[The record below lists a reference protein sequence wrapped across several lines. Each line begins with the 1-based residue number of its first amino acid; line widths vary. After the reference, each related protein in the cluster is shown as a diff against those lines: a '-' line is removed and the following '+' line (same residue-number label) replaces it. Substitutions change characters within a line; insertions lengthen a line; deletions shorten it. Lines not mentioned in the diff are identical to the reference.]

1 MLNSFRQI
9 AAVMTTSIYTL
20 KRRLG
25 SSLVIVIGVTAV
37 VGMVST
43 VLAMAIA
50 MTSSVGNTGRD
61 DRAIVLRA
69 GSSTETT
76 SMLLRDEVLSILT
89 AQGIAT
95 DAAGKQIYSAE
106 LLSQA
111 GVMRRNI
118 GGAPT
123 AVTAG
128 LRGVS
133 PDVLAV
139 RPEMKL
145 ERGRLFEP
153 GKYELIVGETAARRF
168 EGLEIG
174 KTVKLRN
181 TDWQVV
187 GIFSSGGDTH
197 ESELMADR
205 DTMAGLLRWNHYNSV
220 LVKLQSAEALST
232 FESSL
237 KANPG
242 LNIDMLRESDYFSQQ
257 SKDIGKI
264 VFVAAYLLAG
274 IMAFGAIFAALNTMY
289 ASIVVRAREIAIL
302 RALGFG
308 GELIVLSVVVES
320 LILTLIGSA
329 IGLALAWHFVD
340 GKAFG
345 TGYGGL
351 NTQLMF
357 DLQITPQ
364 VAFVGVAVAIVIGLV
379 GSFFPGMAAARVPV
393 TAALRDI

>member
-1 MLNSFRQI
+1 MLNLFRQI

-25 SSLVIVIGVTAV
+25 TSLVIVIGVTAV
-37 VGMVST
+37 VGMLAT

-50 MTSSVGNTGRD
+50 MTRSVGDTGRD

-69 GSSTETT
+69 GASTETT
-76 SMLLRDEVLSILT
+76 SMLLRDEIQSVLSV
-89 AQGIAT
+89 QGIAT
-95 DAAGKQIYSAE
+95 DATGRQLYSAE

-118 GGAPT
+118 GAAPT
-123 AVTAG
+123 AVTAA

-133 PDVLAV
+133 PDVLLV

-145 ERGRLFEP
+145 VQGRLFEP

-174 KTVKLRN
+174 KMVKLRN

-187 GIFSSGGDTH
+187 GVFSSGGDTH
-197 ESELMADR
+197 ESELIADR
-205 DTMAGLLRWNHYNSV
+205 DTLAGLLRWSHYNSV
-220 LVKLQSAEALST
+220 LVKLQSADALPAFKSA
-232 FESSL
+232 L

-242 LNIDMLRESDYFSQQ
+242 LNIDVMRESDYFRQQ
-257 SKDIGKI
+257 SKDIGKV

-308 GELIVLSVVVES
+308 GELIVFSVVVES

-329 IGLALAWHFVD
+329 IGLALAWYFVD
-340 GKAFG
+340 GRALG

-364 VAFVGVAVAIVIGLV
+364 VAFIGVAVAIVIGLV
-379 GSFFPGMAAARVPV
+379 GSFFPGIAAARVPV

>member
-1 MLNSFRQI
+1 MLNLFRQI

-25 SSLVIVIGVTAV
+25 TSLVIVIGVTAV
-37 VGMVST
+37 VGMLAT

-50 MTSSVGNTGRD
+50 MTRSVGNTGRD
-61 DRAIVLRA
+61 DRAMVLRA

-89 AQGIAT
+89 VQGIAT
-95 DAAGKQIYSAE
+95 DAAGKPLYSAE

-118 GGAPT
+118 GGAST
-123 AVTAG
+123 AVTAA

-145 ERGRLFEP
+145 VQGRLFEP

-174 KTVKLRN
+174 KTLKLRN
-181 TDWQVV
+181 SDWQIV
-187 GIFSSGGDTH
+187 GVFSSGGDTH

-205 DTMAGLLRWNHYNSV
+205 DTLAGLLRWNHYNSV
-220 LVKLQSAEALST
+220 LVKLQSAEALSA
-232 FESSL
+232 FETSL
-237 KANPG
+237 RANPG
-242 LNIDMLRESDYFSQQ
+242 LNVDVLRESDYFRQQ
-257 SKDIGKI
+257 SKDIGKV
-264 VFVAAYLLAG
+264 VFVAAYVLAG

-302 RALGFG
+302 RALGYG
-308 GELIVLSVVVES
+308 GELIVFSVVVES
-320 LILTLIGSA
+320 LILTMLGSA
-329 IGLALAWHFVD
+329 IGLALAWYFVD
-340 GKAFG
+340 GKALG

-364 VAFVGVAVAIVIGLV
+364 VAFVGIAVAVVIGLV
-379 GSFFPGMAAARVPV
+379 GSFFPAMAAARVPV

>member
-1 MLNSFRQI
+1 MLNLFRQI

-25 SSLVIVIGVTAV
+25 TSLVIVIGVTAV
-37 VGMVST
+37 VGMLAT

-50 MTSSVGNTGRD
+50 MTRSVGNTGRD
-61 DRAIVLRA
+61 DRAIVMRA

-76 SMLLRDEVLSILT
+76 SMLLRDEMLSVLS

-95 DAAGKQIYSAE
+95 DAAGKPLYSAE

-111 GVMRRNI
+111 SVMRRNV
-118 GGAPT
+118 GASTP
-123 AVTAG
+123 VTAA

-145 ERGRLFEP
+145 VQGRMFEP

-168 EGLEIG
+168 EGLEVG
-174 KTVKLRN
+174 NTLKLRN

-187 GIFSSGGDTH
+187 GIFSIGGDTH

-205 DTMAGLLRWNHYNSV
+205 DTLAGLLRWNHYNSV
-220 LVKLQSAEALST
+220 LVKLQSAEALPA
-232 FESSL
+232 FEASL
-237 KANPG
+237 RANPG
-242 LNIDMLRESDYFSQQ
+242 LNIDVVRESDYFRQQ
-257 SKDIGKI
+257 SKDIGRL
-264 VFVAAYLLAG
+264 VFVAAYVLAG

-302 RALGFG
+302 RALGYG
-308 GELIVLSVVVES
+308 GELIVFSVVVEA
-320 LILTLIGSA
+320 LVLTLLGSA
-329 IGLALAWHFVD
+329 IGLALAWYFVD
-340 GKAFG
+340 GRALG

-357 DLQITPQ
+357 DLQITPY
-364 VAFVGVAVAIVIGLV
+364 VAFVGVVVAVIIGLV
-379 GSFFPGMAAARVPV
+379 GSFFPAMAAARVPV
-393 TAALRDI
+393 TAALREI

>member
-1 MLNSFRQI
+1 
-9 AAVMTTSIYTL
+9 
-20 KRRLG
+20 
-25 SSLVIVIGVTAV
+25 
-37 VGMVST
+37 
-43 VLAMAIA
+43 
-50 MTSSVGNTGRD
+50 
-61 DRAIVLRA
+61 
-69 GSSTETT
+69 
-76 SMLLRDEVLSILT
+76 MLLRDEMLSVLT

-118 GGAPT
+118 GAAST
-123 AVTAG
+123 AVTAA

-133 PDVLAV
+133 PDVLLV

-145 ERGRLFEP
+145 VRGRLFEP

-187 GIFSSGGDTH
+187 GVFSSGGDTH
-197 ESELMADR
+197 ESEIMADR
-205 DTMAGLLRWNHYNSV
+205 DTLAGLLRWNHYNSV
-220 LVKLQSAEALST
+220 LVKLQSADALSA

-242 LNIDMLRESDYFSQQ
+242 LNIDVVRESEYFRQQ
-257 SKDIGKI
+257 SKDIGKV

-340 GKAFG
+340 GRALG

-379 GSFFPGMAAARVPV
+379 GSFFPGMGGGTRPGDRRAARY
-393 TAALRDI
+393 LMR